1 MDPTDLPDLVAVRRL
16 LSTERGLCV
25 LSVSRPDGTIS
36 SSLVNAGLMDH
47 PDGSGPVLAVVAKA
61 TAYKVRRL
69 RVAPMAN
76 IAVTRGWQ
84 WQAVE
89 GPVTLV
95 GPHDPHPA
103 VGAAGLPGLLRAVF
117 AAAGGTHDDWDE
129 FDRVMAREERTALLL
144 APGRAYGITGV

>member
-1 MDPTDLPDLVAVRRL
+1 MGPTDLPDLVAVRRL

-89 GPVTLV
+89 GPVTLI

-103 VGAAGLPGLLRAVF
+103 VGPGALPGLLRTVF
-117 AAAGGTHDDWDE
+117 AAAGGTHDDWDH

-144 APGRAYGITGV
+144 APRRVYGIADA